1 MKETNV
7 YINRTNGF
15 TLIEL
20 LAVIVILA
28 IIALIATP
36 IILGIINSVK
46 EQTKEISAENYLS
59 AVEQAIIRRN
69 MKEEFKPTICT
80 VISQGLDCEGYDEPL
95 KVEVDG
101 EAPTNGVIYFSNDKV
116 SNGTILNFDNYI
128 KKINN
133 LAKKNVKATTEKTKT
148 TGIVPI
154 QDENGN
160 IKISSEFKIKVNDN
174 SDWLTF
180 FVLSNEGD
188 YVNLIAEQNIATD
201 GTFTSE
207 PQDNNEW
214 YVTSSNAYDN
224 RYGPITAYDYLSEA
238 TSNWTNIPIIE
249 NFVYEDEGHV
259 EDSTY
264 GYQSIITALD
274 NSTGKYKTTIT
285 SYSSDYGNPVTY
297 ENMRIRLPYESE
309 VTTTEVGC
317 KGDEGSCPLWMVNYL
332 TGNVNSA
339 PYYNESNGKVS
350 VASANNIGYWLLSSH
365 PGSSYNARRVN
376 YIGQVCASYRTN
388 AFDHGVRP
396 VITILKS
403 DLLRVMK

>member
-1 MKETNV
+1 M
-7 YINRTNGF
+7 RRGF

-20 LAVIVILA
+20 LSVIVILA

-36 IILGIINSVK
+36 IILGIINSTK

-80 VISQGLDCEGYDEPL
+80 VISRGLDCEGYDEPV

-101 EAPTNGVIYFSNDKV
+101 EVPTNGVIYFSNDKV

-133 LAKKNVKATTEKTKT
+133 LAKKNVKATTATTKT

-188 YVNLIAEQNIATD
+188 YVNLIAQQNIAPD
-201 GTFTSE
+201 GTFTGE
-207 PQDNNEW
+207 PQTGDEW
-214 YVTSSNAYDN
+214 YVTLSNSYDN
-224 RYGPITAYDYLSEA
+224 RYGPQTAYTYLIQA

-249 NFVYEDEGHV
+249 RFNYLDEGNQSN
-259 EDSTY
+259 STY
-264 GYQSIITALD
+264 GYQSLVTSLD
-274 NSTGKYKTTIT
+274 NSTGKYITTIT
-285 SYSSDYGNPVTY
+285 PYSSEYGNPVTY
-297 ENMRIRLPYESE
+297 ENMKARLPYEREITSN
-309 VTTTEVGC
+309 TTC
-317 KGDEGSCPLWMVNYL
+317 KVDIGSCPLWMVNYL
-332 TGNVNSA
+332 TGNVYST
-339 PYYNESNGKVS
+339 PYYNESNGKVD
-350 VASANNIGYWLLSSH
+350 VASANNVGYWLLSSR
-365 PGSSYNARRVN
+365 PGSSYSARRVN
-376 YIGQVCASYRTN
+376 YLGQVCDSYRTKD
-388 AFDHGVRP
+388 FDHGVRP